1 MLNYLKTRQ
10 RSVSRFLLVF
20 VLFAL
25 CGCTEEVTLQSGLS
39 DQSANEI
46 ITVLRR
52 HGIDSQKKV
61 SKAGVSLLVVETD
74 VARATEAL
82 HTAGLPRRTLSD
94 LGQVFKKE
102 GVISTPLEERV
113 RYLHGLSQE
122 LEYTLQQ
129 IDHVVSARVHVVLPE
144 RVAPGEPI
152 QPSSAAVFIKYRPPF
167 DEDMIIPRIRNLVA
181 LSIPGLTGDDN
192 IAKVSVVVT
201 PSEELAKGIEWT
213 TVGPFKVLKESANG
227 VWGVLIGLCT
237 VLLLCLASWLISL
250 AMRNPRAEAWVNQR
264 VGKAR
269 PFRALTDKA

>member
-250 AMRNPRAEAWVNQR
+250 AMRNPKVDAWVNQR